1 MTFLPARKLANDDPA
16 MRERRQDARAVIRAV
31 QELLKSPV
39 FVHMIDFSVLAKIAA
54 SEQFPARERLH
65 AAEALLAARCKL
77 LDLAVRAS
85 GAREVALFDMGL
97 DPDNRGG
104 DVEPKL
110 TINIGVPEVIDVDRL
125 RRRRPVDAVPE
136 SPQPPPASPPDG
148 PPGSPPGPL
157 DFGT

>member
-77 LDLAVRAS
+77 LDLAIRAS

-157 DFGT
+157 DFGS